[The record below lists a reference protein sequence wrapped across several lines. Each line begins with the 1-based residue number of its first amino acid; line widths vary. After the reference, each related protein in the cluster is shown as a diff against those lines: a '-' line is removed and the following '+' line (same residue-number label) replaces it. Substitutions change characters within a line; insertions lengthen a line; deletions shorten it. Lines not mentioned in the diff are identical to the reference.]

1 MEKIYFCGIDIGSS
15 TSKAVIIDNK
25 NAIVSSTVRK
35 TGIDMKKISLTVL
48 EDVKKD
54 ITEENIKFT
63 VSTGYGRRIVPFAD
77 KNITEI
83 TCTARGA
90 YEIFPMSST
99 VVDIGGQ
106 DNKVISVGK
115 DGTIQQFQ
123 LNRKCAAGT
132 GAFLEEIAW
141 KLGIELTSM
150 NELAKKGSLH
160 KILNSYCSVFA
171 ATEILE
177 QIRQGENLENM
188 ILGAYHSITKRI
200 FDMGYISSPIVVSG
214 GAIQYNPIIVEILR
228 GKGYEVKVPPTP
240 QILPAY
246 GASLLASD
254 LYNKKQNTPEEILN
268 NLNES

>member
-1 MEKIYFCGIDIGSS
+1 MENIYFAGIDIGSS
-15 TSKAVIIDNK
+15 TSKAVIIDDK
-25 NAIVSSTVRK
+25 NQIVNSAVFK
-35 TGIDMKKISLTVL
+35 TGIDMKAISTTVYEKAL
-48 EDVKKD
+48 NGINKENVKY
-54 ITEENIKFT
+54 II
-63 VSTGYGRRIVPFAD
+63 STGYGRRIVPFAT

-90 YEIFPMSST
+90 YEIFPMAST

-141 KLGIELTSM
+141 KLDIDLSSM
-150 NELAKKGSLH
+150 SEMAKKGTLH

-177 QIRQGENLENM
+177 QIRQGETIENM

-200 FDMGYISSPIVVSG
+200 FDMGYISSPIIVSG
-214 GAIQYNPIIVEILR
+214 GAIQYNPIIVDILR
-228 GKGYEVKVPPTP
+228 QKEYEVKIPPTP
-240 QILPAY
+240 QILPAF
-246 GASLLASD
+246 GAALLAGD
-254 LYNKKQNTPEEILN
+254 MYNKKQSSQSDLLINT
-268 NLNES
+268 S

>member
-1 MEKIYFCGIDIGSS
+1 MNQTLFCGVDIGSA
-15 TSKAVIIDNK
+15 TAKAVIID
-25 NAIVSSTVRK
+25 SSNTIKGSAVAK
-35 TGIDMKKISLTVL
+35 TGIDMKKISLDVFEQAMEGL
-48 EDVKKD
+48 NKEDVKYT
-54 ITEENIKFT
+54 I
-63 VSTGYGRRIVPFAD
+63 STGYGRRIVPYAT

-90 YEIFPMSST
+90 YEIFPVAST

-141 KLGIELTSM
+141 KLDIELSSM
-150 NELAKKGSLH
+150 NEFGKKGSLH
-160 KILNSYCSVFA
+160 KVLNSYCSVFA

-177 QIRQGENLENM
+177 QIRQCETLENM

-200 FDMGYISSPIVVSG
+200 FDMGYISSPIIVSG
-214 GAIQYNPIIVEILR
+214 GAIQYNPIIVDILR
-228 GKGYEVKVPPTP
+228 EKGYEVKIPPKP

-254 LYNKKQNTPEEILN
+254 LFNKKPTSTQSDLILN
-268 NLNES
+268 TS

>member
-1 MEKIYFCGIDIGSS
+1 MNQIYFGGIDIGSS
-15 TSKAVIIDNK
+15 TSKAVIIDAK
-25 NAIVSSTVRK
+25 NNIVSSVVHK
-35 TGIDMKKISLTVL
+35 TGIDMKKISLTVF
-48 EDVKKD
+48 EEAKKD
-54 ITEENIKFT
+54 IKDENIKFI
-63 VSTGYGRRIVPFAD
+63 VSTGYGRRIVPFAN

-90 YEIFPMSST
+90 YEIFPMAST

-115 DGTIQQFQ
+115 DGSIQQFQ

-141 KLGIELTSM
+141 KLDIELSSM
-150 NELAKKGSLH
+150 TELAKKGSLH
-160 KILNSYCSVFA
+160 KVLNSYCSVFA

-177 QIRQGENLENM
+177 QIRQGESLENL

-214 GAIQYNPIIVEILR
+214 GAIQYNSIIVDILR
-228 GKGYEVKVPPTP
+228 EKGYEVKIPPTP

-246 GASLLASD
+246 GSALLASD
-254 LYNKKQNTPEEILN
+254 LYNKKHSTQEDLLINT
-268 NLNES
+268 S

>member
-1 MEKIYFCGIDIGSS
+1 MENIYFAGIDIGSS
-15 TSKAVIIDNK
+15 TSKAVVINNQSQILNS
-25 NAIVSSTVRK
+25 AVFK
-35 TGIDMKKISLTVL
+35 TGIDMKKIASTVFDKAMEGIAK
-48 EDVKKD
+48 EDVK
-54 ITEENIKFT
+54 FV
-63 VSTGYGRRIVPFAD
+63 VSTGYGRRIVPFAN

-90 YEIFPMSST
+90 FEIFPMSST

-115 DGTIQQFQ
+115 DGAIQQFQ

-141 KLGIELTSM
+141 KLGIELSDM
-150 NELAKKGSLH
+150 SELGKKGSLH
-160 KILNSYCSVFA
+160 KVLNSYCSVFA

-177 QIRQGENLENM
+177 QIRQGESLENL
-188 ILGAYHSITKRI
+188 ILGAFHSITKRI

-214 GAIQYNPIIVEILR
+214 GAIQYNPIIVDILR
-228 GKGYEVKVPPTP
+228 EKGYEVKIPPSP

-246 GASLLASD
+246 GAALLASD
-254 LYNKKQNTPEEILN
+254 MYHKKQSTQSDMVLNT
-268 NLNES
+268 S